1 MACAVATRRPPTSE
15 EVTLNFRSILA
26 GGSHSSDQLVKSE
39 YPAVVSR
46 YPVKFWWF
54 AKHGY
59 QPHVYQALFHGAADE
74 ERQLTQF
81 RHLVAGRRGG
91 KTLSAA
97 WEVLFY
103 AMNPREFHR
112 DAHGT
117 ESDRPLWIWI
127 LAKDYPSGFPSLAT
141 LLDVMG
147 QAKLVKGR
155 DYQYNKTERRIE
167 FTESGTIVQFKTA
180 DNPQSLRGAGLDIL
194 WIDEAAFIEDDEAW
208 LVTAPAL
215 ADKLG
220 LVITTTTPHGKNW
233 FWKEFFQGDALTDP
247 AQFRV
252 EYTSIDNPYFP
263 RRSWEYYRRRYHPIM
278 FRQEFLASFDAFTGI
293 ALQGDWL
300 KYWTSGAP
308 DVQNGEITI
317 KPYFQEDSGTYK
329 LRIFLGI
336 DPAIS
341 QSDNADHFAMAVL
354 GITDDNSQAFLI
366 DYFVGRLTFP
376 EQLDKIREW
385 HQQWRPQMIGIES
398 NAYQHALA
406 QMAYRL
412 EGLPPI
418 VPVFSKGTKNERILA
433 MSPVFKT
440 GQVRIRRSMPEF
452 IDQWV
457 NFNPARKNQ
466 EDDLLDA
473 VEIALG
479 TAGVLLP
486 RAPYAAAVEDA
497 PKNVDDEA
505 RQMIRK
511 LKDKQDGKQW
521 DPELGTEF

>member
-1 MACAVATRRPPTSE
+1 
-15 EVTLNFRSILA
+15 LNFRSVLA
-26 GGSHSSDQLVKSE
+26 GGPHRSEDLAKHE
-39 YPAVVSR
+39 YPKLVER
-46 YPVKFWWF
+46 LPVKFWWF
-54 AKHGY
+54 AQKGY
-59 QPHVYQALFHGAADE
+59 RPHVWQALFHGALGNDSNLA
-74 ERQLTQF
+74 QF

-103 AMNPREFHR
+103 ALHPREFHR
-112 DAHGT
+112 DAHGVDS
-117 ESDRPLWIWI
+117 ERPLWIWI

-141 LLDVMG
+141 LLEVIA
-147 QAKLVKGR
+147 QAGLIKGR

-167 FTESGTIVQFKTA
+167 FTESGTVVQFKTA

-233 FWKEFFQGDALTDP
+233 FWKEFFQGDALSDP

-252 EYTSIDNPYFP
+252 EYTSIDNPFFP
-263 RRSWEYYRRRYHPIM
+263 KRSWEYYRRRYHPIM
-278 FRQEFLASFDAFTGI
+278 FRQEFLASFEAFTGI

-300 KYWTSGAP
+300 HYWTQGNPDIQSGE
-308 DVQNGEITI
+308 VTI
-317 KPYFQEDSGTYK
+317 KPYLNAETGQYK

-341 QSDNADHFAMAVL
+341 LSDNADHFAMAVIGL
-354 GITDDNSQAFLI
+354 TEDNSQAFLL
-366 DYFVGRLTFP
+366 DYWVGRIEFP
-376 EQLDKIREW
+376 DQLDKIREW
-385 HQQWRPQMIGIES
+385 HQQWRPEIIGIES
-398 NAYQHALA
+398 NAYQRALA

-412 EGLPPI
+412 EGLPPV
-418 VPVFSKGTKNERILA
+418 VPVWTPPGSKKNERILG
-433 MSPVFKT
+433 MSPIFKT
-440 GQVRIRRSMPEF
+440 GRVRIRRNMPEF

-457 NFNPARKNQ
+457 NFDPEKKNQ
-466 EDDLLDA
+466 DDDLLDA

-479 TAGVLLP
+479 AAGVLLP
-486 RAPYAAAVEDA
+486 RKPYAAAIEDHVDGSDVES
-497 PKNVDDEA
+497 EA
-505 RQMIRK
+505 
-511 LKDKQDGKQW
+511 LKQIKELKTKRSNRPW
-521 DPELGTEF
+521 DPDLGTEF